1 MPTET
6 ARSPSLSLVRARLIT
21 ALEVRPRSLGLV
33 VAPAGCGKTTLLA
46 QYAATVTGPVG
57 WLRTVPSDADPARAL
72 HRVDATLPDGA
83 DLLIVDDL
91 HLVEGTPGE
100 SVLLDRALALTRDG
114 VRVVVGAR
122 RTPPL
127 ILARHEFSDSVV
139 VDAEQL
145 RFRTWEVERLLR
157 DVYREPLPAD
167 DVAALARRLGG
178 WAAGLKLYHLSTR
191 GQPLADRR
199 RAVASLGARAALS
212 RDYLTRTVLAELA
225 PALRRFLVRTCVFEA
240 LTAERCDRLLGGGDS
255 QAALEELERRQAF
268 TVSHDGGR
276 TFAYHEVLRAH
287 LIAAL
292 TEELGENAARAWH
305 ARAGRLLAAEGAAL
319 EAARCFA
326 RAQRWPDV
334 HRLLDTAGSDVA
346 LRGLDPWSDLLP
358 AWFIAEDPWLVLADA
373 RHRINEGRLAAAV
386 PLLRRAE
393 EMLGDGPARSR
404 CRSLRAAVTAWLPDG
419 PHWRGHWSGWLRAAT
434 RRHPMVVVGEAERLT
449 GAADDLVRVG
459 ALLLAGHA
467 AEAVRVLHRSPPAEA
482 GLLGLA
488 GRLLRAAVALAG
500 GDPQAPAAVA
510 AIGLDADRAGLPWL
524 ARLARAV
531 PALTGAE
538 ADLKEAA
545 AVVEECDRL
554 GDRWGALLAAGC
566 AALARSLR
574 GGPEAEEAGRLLDRT
589 REVDSG
595 VLAAWA
601 QSLLALAAVRAR
613 LPDAEVE
620 VRRAESTARAAG
632 VPGARV
638 LALAAGV
645 PAGPGRLAGVAAV
658 HAAAEQA
665 GLPRPVVTAW
675 LAPERGP
682 TPAGGADRRAGTP
695 PGRVDDA
702 AETAALT
709 VRCFGG
715 FRVCLHGEPLNWS
728 PLRPRAR
735 AVARILAMHAGR
747 AVHRDRL
754 LDALWP
760 DVDPATATRT
770 LHVALSSL
778 RRFLDSRLPAGDG
791 ETHLHRDGDAY
802 LLALPPGSWCDVSEF
817 RLALQRASR
826 LGVTRDPRAL
836 DELRAALAA
845 YTGELLPEDGPAE
858 WVVVERETL
867 RRQAADAAAHLAE
880 AALRGADAA
889 GPAPPVAAARCV
901 DAAGAQRAVAM
912 AARCVEIDP
921 CHDAGWRL
929 LVAAHDRAG
938 NAAAAQLAR
947 RRYADV
953 LASLGLDPSLARNAP
968 APASATPVTAGRRI
982 PLPRSPRPDPTR
994 SRTSSAPPA

>member
-1 MPTET
+1 MPTEP
-6 ARSPSLSLVRARLIT
+6 ARSPSLSLTRSRLIT
-21 ALEVRPRSLGLV
+21 ALDVRPRSLGLV
-33 VAPAGCGKTTLLA
+33 VAPAGSGKTTLLA
-46 QYAATVTGPVG
+46 QYAATGRGPVG
-57 WLRTVPSDADPARAL
+57 WLRVVPSDADPARAL
-72 HRVDATLPDGA
+72 ERVEATLPDAGA
-83 DLLIVDDL
+83 GLLVVDDL

-100 SVLLDRALALTRDG
+100 SVLLDRALTLVRTG
-114 VRVVVGAR
+114 VRVLVGTR
-122 RTPPL
+122 RMPPL
-127 ILARHEFSDSVV
+127 ILTRHEFSDSVV
-139 VDAEQL
+139 IDAEQL

-157 DVYREPLPAD
+157 DIYREPLPAD

-199 RAVASLGARAALS
+199 RAVASLGARSALS

-225 PALRRFLVRTCVFEA
+225 PDLRQFLVRTCVFEV
-240 LTAERCDRLLGGGDS
+240 LTAERCDLLLGGDA

-276 TFAYHEVLRAH
+276 SFGYHEVLRAH

-292 TEELGENAARAWH
+292 AEELGETAARAWH

-326 RAQRWPDV
+326 RAQQWPDV

-346 LRGLDPWSDLLP
+346 VRGLDPWSDLLP
-358 AWFIAEDPWLVLADA
+358 TWFIAEDPWLVLADA
-373 RHRINEGRLAAAV
+373 RHRINEGQLAAAV

-393 EMLGDGPARSR
+393 EMFGSEPARSR
-404 CRSLRAAVTAWLPDG
+404 CRSLRADVTAWLPDG

-449 GAADDLVRVG
+449 GAADVLVRAG

-467 AEAVRVLHRSPPAEA
+467 AEAARVLDRPTPSEA
-482 GLLGLA
+482 GLVGLA
-488 GRLLRAAVALAG
+488 CRLLRAAVASAG
-500 GDPQAPAAVA
+500 GDPQAPAVA
-510 AIGLDADRAGLPWL
+510 AAVGLDADRAGLPWL

-531 PALTGAE
+531 PALAGAE

-566 AALARSLR
+566 AALARSLH
-574 GGPEAEEAGRLLDRT
+574 GGPEVEEAGRLLDRA
-589 REVDSG
+589 RDVDSG
-595 VLAAWA
+595 VLAAWV

-645 PAGPGRLAGVAAV
+645 PAGPGRAVGLSAV

-665 GLPRPVVTAW
+665 GLPRPAVTAW
-675 LAPERGP
+675 VTPERGP
-682 TPAGGADRRAGTP
+682 APAAPD
-695 PGRVDDA
+695 
-702 AETAALT
+702 TAPLT

-715 FRVCLHGEPLNWS
+715 FRICLDGEPLNWS

-760 DVDPATATRT
+760 DTDPATATRT

-778 RRFLDSRLPAGDG
+778 RRFLDTHLPAGEG
-791 ETHLHRDGDAY
+791 ESLLHRDGDAY
-802 LLALPPGSWCDVSEF
+802 LLALPPGSWCDVTEF
-817 RLALQRASR
+817 RLALERASR
-826 LGVTRDPRAL
+826 AGASRDPRAL
-836 DELRAALAA
+836 DDLRVAVAA

-858 WVVVERETL
+858 WVVAERETL
-867 RRQAADAAAHLAE
+867 RRQAADAAAQLAE
-880 AALRGADAA
+880 AALAGADAD
-889 GPAPPVAAARCV
+889 PAVV
-901 DAAGAQRAVAM
+901 T

-929 LVAAHDRAG
+929 LIAAHDRAG
-938 NAAAAQLAR
+938 NAAAAEHAR

-953 LASLGLDPSLARNAP
+953 LVSLGLDPAP
-968 APASATPVTAGRRI
+968 AETTPPGAMVNVDRRI
-982 PLPRSPRPDPTR
+982 PPPRSPRPDPGR
-994 SRTSSAPPA
+994 ARTSSGPPA

>member
-1 MPTET
+1 MPTEP
-6 ARSPSLSLVRARLIT
+6 ARDPSLSLVRSRLIT
-21 ALEVRPRSLGLV
+21 SLNVRPRSLGLV
-33 VAPAGCGKTTLLA
+33 VAPAGSGKTTLLA
-46 QYAATVTGPVG
+46 QYATSVAGPVG
-57 WLRTVPSDADPARAL
+57 WLRTVPSDADPALVLR
-72 HRVDATLPDGA
+72 RMDAALPDG
-83 DLLIVDDL
+83 DGGLLVIDDL
-91 HLVEGTPGE
+91 HLIEGSPGE
-100 SVLLDRALALTRDG
+100 TVLLDRALALTRAG
-114 VRVVVGAR
+114 VRVLVGTR
-122 RTPPL
+122 RAPSP
-127 ILARHEFSDSVV
+127 ILARHEFSDCVI

-178 WAAGLKLYHLSTR
+178 WAAGLQLYYLSTH
-191 GQPLADRR
+191 GQPLPDRR
-199 RAVASLGARAALS
+199 RAVASLAMRSALS

-225 PALRRFLVRTCVFEA
+225 PPLRRFLVRTCVFEV
-240 LTAERCDRLLGGGDS
+240 LTAERCDRLLGADAG

-276 TFAYHEVLRAH
+276 SFAYHEVLRAH
-287 LIAAL
+287 LTTAL
-292 TEELGENAARAWH
+292 VEDLGEVEARAWH
-305 ARAGRLLAAEGAAL
+305 ARAGRLLADEGAAL

-326 RAQRWPDV
+326 RAQLWHEV
-334 HRLLDTAGSDVA
+334 HRLLDAAGSAVA
-346 LRGLDPWSDLLP
+346 VRGLDPWSDLLP

-373 RHRINEGRLAAAV
+373 QHRINEGQLAAAV

-393 EMLGDGPARSR
+393 EMFGGGPGAAR
-404 CRSLRAAVTAWLPDG
+404 CRALRADVTAWLPEG
-419 PHWRGHWSGWLRAAT
+419 PHWRGHWSGWLRTAT

-449 GAADDLVRVG
+449 GAEDGLVRAG

-467 AEAVRVLHRSPPAEA
+467 AEALRVLDRA
-482 GLLGLA
+482 GPGHSGLVGLA
-488 GRLLRAAVALAG
+488 GQLLRAAVALIG
-500 GDPQAPAAVA
+500 GDQQASAAVA
-510 AIGLDADRAGLPWL
+510 AVGLAADHAGLPWL

-531 PALTGAE
+531 PALAGAE
-538 ADLKEAA
+538 ADLKEAD

-574 GGPEAEEAGRLLDRT
+574 GGPDVAAAGQLLDRA

-601 QSLLALAAVRAR
+601 QSLLALAAVRTR

-620 VRRAESTARAAG
+620 VRRAEGTARGAG

-645 PAGPGRLAGVAAV
+645 PAAPGRAVALSAV
-658 HAAAEQA
+658 HSAAEQA
-665 GLPRPVVTAW
+665 GLPRAAVTAW
-675 LAPERGP
+675 LTPEPHPSPATPDTAP
-682 TPAGGADRRAGTP
+682 
-695 PGRVDDA
+695 
-702 AETAALT
+702 LT
-709 VRCFGG
+709 VRCFGR

-754 LDALWP
+754 LDWLWP
-760 DVDPATATRT
+760 DTDPATATRT

-778 RRFLDSRLPAGDG
+778 RRFLDTHLPAGDR
-791 ETHLHRDGDAY
+791 ETLLHRDGDAY
-802 LLALPPGSWCDVSEF
+802 LLALPADGWCDVTEF
-817 RLALQRASR
+817 RRALERASR
-826 LGVTRDPRAL
+826 RGSTRDPRAL
-836 DELRAALAA
+836 DDLRAAVDA

-858 WVVVERETL
+858 WVVAERETV
-867 RRQAADAAAHLAE
+867 RRQAADAAARLAE
-880 AALRGADAA
+880 AALREAADAGVAVRGA
-889 GPAPPVAAARCV
+889 GSVEP
-901 DAAGAQRAVAM
+901 AVAM

-929 LVAAHDRAG
+929 LIAAHDQAG
-938 NAAAAQLAR
+938 NAAAAEHAR

-953 LASLGLDPSLARNAP
+953 LVSLGLDPSLI
-968 APASATPVTAGRRI
+968 AGFPPSTSISVDRRI
-982 PLPRSPRPDPTR
+982 PLPRSRPRGSTQA
-994 SRTSSAPPA
+994 RTSTGPPA

>member
-1 MPTET
+1 MPATSAPGPT
-6 ARSPSLSLVRARLIT
+6 PTLPRARLIT
-21 ALEVRPRSLGLV
+21 SLDTRPQSLALV
-33 VAPAGCGKTTLLA
+33 VAPAGAGKTTLLA
-46 QYAATVTGPVG
+46 QYAATVAGPVG
-57 WLRTVPSDADPARAL
+57 WLRTLPSDADPTRAL
-72 HRVDATLPDGA
+72 HRMDATLPDGA
-83 DLLIVDDL
+83 RLLVVDDL
-91 HLVEGTPGE
+91 HVVEGTPGE
-100 SVLLDRALALTRDG
+100 SVLLDRALALAREG
-114 VRVVVGAR
+114 IRVVVGTR

-127 ILARHEFSDSVV
+127 VLAQHEFSDSVV

-157 DVYREPLPAD
+157 DVYHEPLPAD
-167 DVAALARRLGG
+167 DVAALARRVGG

-191 GQPLADRR
+191 GQPLPERR
-199 RAVASLGARAALS
+199 RAVAALGVRSALS

-225 PALRRFLVRTCVFEA
+225 PELRRFLVRTCVFEV
-240 LTAERCDRLLGGGDS
+240 LTAERCDRLLGSDDS

-287 LIAAL
+287 LVAAL
-292 TEELGENAARAWH
+292 AEELGEHAARGWH

-319 EAARCFA
+319 DAARCFA
-326 RAQRWPDV
+326 RAQQWPDV
-334 HRLLDTAGSDVA
+334 HRLLAAAGSDVA
-346 LRGLDPWSDLLP
+346 VRGLDPWADLLP

-373 RHRINEGRLAAAV
+373 QHRINEGQLASAV

-393 EMLGDGPARSR
+393 EMFDGEPARAR
-404 CRSLRAAVTAWLPDG
+404 CRLLRATVTAWLPDG

-449 GAADDLVRVG
+449 GTAHTLVRAG
-459 ALLLAGHA
+459 ALLLAGHTGEA
-467 AEAVRVLHRSPPAEA
+467 ARVLDRAAPTDTAPADA
-482 GLLGLA
+482 ALPGPA
-488 GRLLRAAVALAG
+488 CRLLRAAVALAG
-500 GDPQAPAAVA
+500 GAPDAAAAVTA
-510 AIGLDADRAGLPWL
+510 AALDADRAGLPWL

-531 PALTGAE
+531 PALGGAE

-574 GGPEAEEAGRLLDRT
+574 GGPDVEEAGRLLDRS
-589 REVDSG
+589 RQLDAG

-601 QSLLALAAVRAR
+601 QALLALAAARAR

-620 VRRAESTARAAG
+620 VRRAEGTARAAG

-645 PAGPGRLAGVAAV
+645 PGGPGRPAGLSAV
-658 HAAAEQA
+658 RAAAEQV
-665 GLPRPVVTAW
+665 GLPRAAMAAW
-675 LAPERGP
+675 LDPG
-682 TPAGGADRRAGTP
+682 PAGE
-695 PGRVDDA
+695 PGRHRPAPATPDSA
-702 AETAALT
+702 PLT

-715 FRVCLHGEPLNWS
+715 FRICLHGEPLNWS

-735 AVARILAMHAGR
+735 AVARMLAMHVGR

-760 DVDPATATRT
+760 DTDPATATRT

-778 RRFLDSRLPAGDG
+778 RRFLDTHLPGEDG
-791 ETHLHRDGDAY
+791 ESLLYRDGDAY
-802 LLALPPGSWCDVSEF
+802 LLALPTGSWCDVTEF
-817 RLALQRASR
+817 RLALHRATR
-826 LGVTRDPRAL
+826 LGVARDPRAL
-836 DELRAALAA
+836 DDLRVAVAA

-867 RRQAADAAAHLAE
+867 RRQAADAAAQLAE
-880 AALRGADAA
+880 AALRGADTAE
-889 GPAPPVAAARCV
+889 
-901 DAAGAQRAVAM
+901 RAVAM

-929 LVAAHDRAG
+929 LIAAHGDAG
-938 NAAAAQLAR
+938 NAAAAEHAR

-953 LASLGLDPSLARNAP
+953 LASLGLDPSLAAAPGP
-968 APASATPVTAGRRI
+968 APVNVDRRI
-982 PLPRSPRPDPTR
+982 PPPRSPRTAPARP
-994 SRTSSAPPA
+994 RTSSGPPA

>member
-1 MPTET
+1 MPTEP
-6 ARSPSLSLVRARLIT
+6 ARSPSLSLTRSRLIT
-21 ALEVRPRSLGLV
+21 ALDVRPRSLGLV
-33 VAPAGCGKTTLLA
+33 VAPAGSGKTTLLA
-46 QYAATVTGPVG
+46 QYAATGPGSVG
-57 WLRTVPSDADPARAL
+57 WLRVVPSDADPARAL
-72 HRVDATLPDGA
+72 RRVEATLPDGGA
-83 DLLIVDDL
+83 GLLVVDDL

-100 SVLLDRALALTRDG
+100 SVLLDRALALVREG
-114 VRVVVGAR
+114 VRVLVGTR
-122 RTPPL
+122 RMPPL
-127 ILARHEFSDSVV
+127 ILTRHEFSDSVV

-178 WAAGLKLYHLSTR
+178 WAAGLKLYYLSTR
-191 GQPLADRR
+191 SQPLADRR
-199 RAVASLGARAALS
+199 RAVASLGVRSALS

-225 PALRRFLVRTCVFEA
+225 PDLRRFLVHTCVFEV
-240 LTAERCDRLLGGGDS
+240 LTAQRCDRLLGGGDG

-276 TFAYHEVLRAH
+276 SFAYHEVLRAH

-292 TEELGENAARAWH
+292 AEELGEHAARAWH
-305 ARAGRLLAAEGAAL
+305 ARAGRLLAAEGAVL

-326 RAQRWPDV
+326 RAQQWPDV
-334 HRLLDTAGSDVA
+334 HRLLDTAGGDVA
-346 LRGLDPWSDLLP
+346 VRGLDPWSDVLP

-373 RHRINEGRLAAAV
+373 RHRINEGQLAAAV

-393 EMLGDGPARSR
+393 EMFDGEPARAR
-404 CRSLRAAVTAWLPDG
+404 CRSLRADVTAWLPDG
-419 PHWRGHWSGWLRAAT
+419 PHWRGHWSGWLRTAT

-449 GAADDLVRVG
+449 GAADPLVRAG

-467 AEAVRVLHRSPPAEA
+467 GEAARVLDRWTPSDA
-482 GLLGLA
+482 GMVGLA
-488 GRLLRAAVALAG
+488 CRLLRAAVALAG

-510 AIGLDADRAGLPWL
+510 AVGLDADRSGLPWL

-531 PALTGAE
+531 PALSGAE

-574 GGPEAEEAGRLLDRT
+574 GGPEPEEAGRLLDRA

-601 QSLLALAAVRAR
+601 QSLLALAAVRGR
-613 LPDAEVE
+613 LPDADVE

-645 PAGPGRLAGVAAV
+645 PAGPGRAVGLSAV
-658 HAAAEQA
+658 HAAAEHA

-675 LAPERGP
+675 VTPERGAA
-682 TPAGGADRRAGTP
+682 PAVPD
-695 PGRVDDA
+695 
-702 AETAALT
+702 TAPLT

-715 FRVCLHGEPLNWS
+715 FRICLDGEPLNWS

-735 AVARILAMHAGR
+735 ALARMLAMHAGR

-760 DVDPATATRT
+760 DTDPATATRT

-778 RRFLDSRLPAGDG
+778 RRFLDTHLPTGDG
-791 ETHLHRDGDAY
+791 ESLLHRDGDAY
-802 LLALPPGSWCDVSEF
+802 LLALPPGSWCDVTEF
-817 RLALQRASR
+817 RLALERASSP
-826 LGVTRDPRAL
+826 GATRDPRAL
-836 DELRAALAA
+836 ADLRVAVAA

-858 WVVVERETL
+858 WVVAERETL
-867 RRQAADAAAHLAE
+867 RRQAADAAAQLAE
-880 AALRGADAA
+880 AALR
-889 GPAPPVAAARCV
+889 
-901 DAAGAQRAVAM
+901 AAGADGAVAT

-929 LVAAHDRAG
+929 LIAAHDRAG
-938 NAAAAQLAR
+938 NAAAAEHAR

-953 LASLGLDPSLARNAP
+953 LVSLGLDPAP
-968 APASATPVTAGRRI
+968 AETAPAGTTVSVDRRI
-982 PLPRSPRPDPTR
+982 PPPRSPRPDPTR
-994 SRTSSAPPA
+994 ARTSSGPPA

>member
-1 MPTET
+1 MPTEP
-6 ARSPSLSLVRARLIT
+6 ARSPSLSLTRSRLIA
-21 ALEVRPRSLGLV
+21 ALDVRPRSLGLV
-33 VAPAGCGKTTLLA
+33 VAPAGSGKTTLLA
-46 QYAATVTGPVG
+46 QYAATGRGPVG
-57 WLRTVPSDADPARAL
+57 WLRVVPSDADPARAL
-72 HRVDATLPDGA
+72 ERVEATLPDAGA
-83 DLLIVDDL
+83 GPLVVDDL

-100 SVLLDRALALTRDG
+100 SVLLDRALTLVRTG
-114 VRVVVGAR
+114 VRVLVGTR
-122 RTPPL
+122 RMPPL
-127 ILARHEFSDSVV
+127 ILTRHEFSDSVV
-139 VDAEQL
+139 IDAEQL

-157 DVYREPLPAD
+157 DIYREPLPAD

-199 RAVASLGARAALS
+199 RAVASLGARSALS

-225 PALRRFLVRTCVFEA
+225 PDLRQFLVRTCVFEV
-240 LTAERCDRLLGGGDS
+240 LTAERCDGLLDGDA

-276 TFAYHEVLRAH
+276 SFAYHEVLRAH

-292 TEELGENAARAWH
+292 TEELGETAARAWH

-326 RAQRWPDV
+326 RAQQWSDV

-346 LRGLDPWSDLLP
+346 VRGLDPWSDLLP
-358 AWFIAEDPWLVLADA
+358 TWFIAEDPWLVLADA
-373 RHRINEGRLAAAV
+373 RHRINEGQLAAAV

-393 EMLGDGPARSR
+393 EMFGSEPARSR
-404 CRSLRAAVTAWLPDG
+404 CRSLRADVTAWLPDG

-449 GAADDLVRVG
+449 GAADVLVRAG

-467 AEAVRVLHRSPPAEA
+467 AEAARVLDRPTPSEA
-482 GLLGLA
+482 GLVGLA
-488 GRLLRAAVALAG
+488 CRLLRAAVASAG
-500 GDPQAPAAVA
+500 GDPQAPAVAVA
-510 AIGLDADRAGLPWL
+510 VGLDADRAGLPWL

-531 PALTGAE
+531 PALAGAE

-554 GDRWGALLAAGC
+554 EDRWGALLAAGC
-566 AALARSLR
+566 AALARSLH
-574 GGPEAEEAGRLLDRT
+574 GGPEVEEASRLLDRA
-589 REVDSG
+589 RDVDSG
-595 VLAAWA
+595 VLAAWV

-645 PAGPGRLAGVAAV
+645 PAGPGRAVGLSAV

-665 GLPRPVVTAW
+665 GLPRPAVTAW
-675 LAPERGP
+675 VTPERGP
-682 TPAGGADRRAGTP
+682 APAAPD
-695 PGRVDDA
+695 
-702 AETAALT
+702 TAPLT

-715 FRVCLHGEPLNWS
+715 FRICLDGEPLNWS

-754 LDALWP
+754 LEALWP
-760 DVDPATATRT
+760 DTDPATATRT

-778 RRFLDSRLPAGDG
+778 RRFLDPHLPAGEG
-791 ETHLHRDGDAY
+791 ESLLHRDGDAY
-802 LLALPPGSWCDVSEF
+802 LLALPPGSWCDVTEF
-817 RLALQRASR
+817 RLALERASR
-826 LGVTRDPRAL
+826 AGASRDPRAL
-836 DELRAALAA
+836 DDLRVAVAA

-858 WVVVERETL
+858 WVVAERETL
-867 RRQAADAAAHLAE
+867 RRQAADAAAQLAE
-880 AALRGADAA
+880 AALGGADAD
-889 GPAPPVAAARCV
+889 P
-901 DAAGAQRAVAM
+901 AVAT

-929 LVAAHDRAG
+929 LIAAHDRAG
-938 NAAAAQLAR
+938 NAAAAEHAR

-953 LASLGLDPSLARNAP
+953 LVSLGLDPAP
-968 APASATPVTAGRRI
+968 AETTPPGATVNVDRRI
-982 PLPRSPRPDPTR
+982 PPPRSPRPDPSR
-994 SRTSSAPPA
+994 ARTSSGPPA

>member
-1 MPTET
+1 MPTSS
-6 ARSPSLSLVRARLIT
+6 APGPSQTLPRARLISSLD
-21 ALEVRPRSLGLV
+21 ARPRSLALV
-33 VAPAGCGKTTLLA
+33 VAPAGAGKTTLLA
-46 QYAATVTGPVG
+46 QYAATVTRPVG
-57 WLRTVPSDADPARAL
+57 WLRTAPSDADPGRAL

-83 DLLIVDDL
+83 ALLVVDDL
-91 HLVEGTPGE
+91 HVVEGTPGE
-100 SVLLDRALALTRDG
+100 SALLDRALALTREG
-114 VRVVVGAR
+114 VRVVVGTR

-127 ILARHEFSDSVV
+127 VLARHEFADGVV

-167 DVAALARRLGG
+167 DVAALARRVGG
-178 WAAGLKLYHLSTR
+178 WAAGLTLYHLSTR
-191 GQPLADRR
+191 GQPLPERR
-199 RAVASLGARAALS
+199 RAVAALGARSALS

-225 PALRRFLVRTCVFEA
+225 PELRRFLVRTCVFEV
-240 LTAERCDRLLGGGDS
+240 LTAQRCDRLLGGDDG

-287 LIAAL
+287 LVAAL
-292 TEELGENAARAWH
+292 AEELGEHAARAWH

-326 RAQRWPDV
+326 RAQQWPDV
-334 HRLLDTAGSDVA
+334 HRLLATAGSDVA
-346 LRGLDPWSDLLP
+346 VRGLDPWADLLP

-373 RHRINEGRLAAAV
+373 QHRINEGQLASAV

-393 EMLGDGPARSR
+393 EMLGGEPARAR
-404 CRSLRAAVTAWLPDG
+404 CRTLRAAVTAWLPGG

-434 RRHPMVVVGEAERLT
+434 RRHPMLVVGEAERLT
-449 GAADDLVRVG
+449 GTAHALVRAG
-459 ALLLAGHA
+459 ALLLAGHTG
-467 AEAVRVLHRSPPAEA
+467 EATRVLDQAVPTDDGLPGPAC
-482 GLLGLA
+482 
-488 GRLLRAAVALAG
+488 RLLRAAAALAG
-500 GDPQAPAAVA
+500 GDPAAAAAVTA
-510 AIGLDADRAGLPWL
+510 VGLDADRLGLPWL

-531 PALTGAE
+531 PALGGAE

-574 GGPEAEEAGRLLDRT
+574 GGPDVAEAGRLLDRT
-589 REVDSG
+589 RQADAG

-601 QSLLALAAVRAR
+601 QALLALAAVRAR
-613 LPDAEVE
+613 LPEAEVE
-620 VRRAESTARAAG
+620 VRRAEGTARAAG

-645 PAGPGRLAGVAAV
+645 PDGPGRPAGLSAV
-658 HAAAEQA
+658 RAAAEQV
-665 GLPRPVVTAW
+665 GLPRAAVAAW
-675 LAPERGP
+675 L
-682 TPAGGADRRAGTP
+682 TPAAGHPDRQGGPDPWGPAP
-695 PGRVDDA
+695 PAPD
-702 AETAALT
+702 TAPLT

-715 FRVCLHGEPLNWS
+715 FQICLHGEPLNWS

-735 AVARILAMHAGR
+735 AVARMLAMHVGR

-760 DVDPATATRT
+760 DTDPATATRT

-778 RRFLDSRLPAGDG
+778 RRFLDTHLPGEDG
-791 ETHLHRDGDAY
+791 ESLLYRDGDAY
-802 LLALPPGSWCDVSEF
+802 LLALPTGSWCDVTEF
-817 RLALQRASR
+817 RLALQRAAR
-826 LGVTRDPRAL
+826 LGVARDPRAL
-836 DELRAALAA
+836 DDLRVAVAA

-867 RRQAADAAAHLAE
+867 RRQAADAAAQLAE
-880 AALRGADAA
+880 AALRGADTAE
-889 GPAPPVAAARCV
+889 
-901 DAAGAQRAVAM
+901 RAVAM

-929 LVAAHDRAG
+929 LIAAHDGAG
-938 NAAAAQLAR
+938 NAAAAEHAR

-953 LASLGLDPSLARNAP
+953 LASLGLDPSLADAAGVPALVNAD
-968 APASATPVTAGRRI
+968 RRI
-982 PLPRSPRPDPTR
+982 PPPRSPRTAPARP
-994 SRTSSAPPA
+994 RTSNGPPA

>member
-1 MPTET
+1 MPTEP
-6 ARSPSLSLVRARLIT
+6 ARSPSLSLTRSRLIA
-21 ALEVRPRSLGLV
+21 ALDVRPRSLGLV
-33 VAPAGCGKTTLLA
+33 VAPAGSGKTTLLA
-46 QYAATVTGPVG
+46 QYAATGRGPGG
-57 WLRTVPSDADPARAL
+57 WLRVVPSDADPARAL
-72 HRVDATLPDGA
+72 ERVEATLPDAGTGP
-83 DLLIVDDL
+83 LVVDDL

-100 SVLLDRALALTRDG
+100 SVLLDRALTLVRAG
-114 VRVVVGAR
+114 VRVLVGTR
-122 RTPPL
+122 RMPPL
-127 ILARHEFSDSVV
+127 ILTRHEFSDSVV
-139 VDAEQL
+139 IDAEQL

-157 DVYREPLPAD
+157 DIYREPLPAD
-167 DVAALARRLGG
+167 DVAALSRRLGG

-199 RAVASLGARAALS
+199 RAVASLGARSALS

-225 PALRRFLVRTCVFEA
+225 PDLRQFLVRTCVFEV
-240 LTAERCDRLLGGGDS
+240 LTAERCDLLLGGDA

-292 TEELGENAARAWH
+292 AEELGETAARAWH

-326 RAQRWPDV
+326 RAQQWPDV

-346 LRGLDPWSDLLP
+346 VRGLDPWSDLLP
-358 AWFIAEDPWLVLADA
+358 TWFIAEDPWLVLADA
-373 RHRINEGRLAAAV
+373 RHHINEGQLAAAV

-393 EMLGDGPARSR
+393 EMFNSEPAQSR

-434 RRHPMVVVGEAERLT
+434 HRHPMVVVGEAERLT
-449 GAADDLVRVG
+449 GAADVLVRAG

-467 AEAVRVLHRSPPAEA
+467 AEAARVLDRPTPSEA
-482 GLLGLA
+482 GLVGLA
-488 GRLLRAAVALAG
+488 CRLLRAAVASAG
-500 GDPQAPAAVA
+500 GDPQAPAVAA

-531 PALTGAE
+531 PALAGAE
-538 ADLKEAA
+538 VDLKEAA

-566 AALARSLR
+566 AALARSLH
-574 GGPEAEEAGRLLDRT
+574 GGPEVEEASRLLDRA
-589 REVDSG
+589 RDVDSG
-595 VLAAWA
+595 VLAAWV

-632 VPGARV
+632 VPGARA

-645 PAGPGRLAGVAAV
+645 PAGPGRAVGLSAV

-665 GLPRPVVTAW
+665 GLPRPAVTAW
-675 LAPERGP
+675 VTPERGP
-682 TPAGGADRRAGTP
+682 APAAPD
-695 PGRVDDA
+695 
-702 AETAALT
+702 TAPLT

-715 FRVCLHGEPLNWS
+715 FRICLDGEPLNWS

-760 DVDPATATRT
+760 DTDPATATRT

-778 RRFLDSRLPAGDG
+778 RRFLDSHLPAGEG
-791 ETHLHRDGDAY
+791 ESLLHRDGDAY
-802 LLALPPGSWCDVSEF
+802 LLALPPGSWCDVTEF
-817 RLALQRASR
+817 RLALERASR
-826 LGVTRDPRAL
+826 AGASRAPRAL
-836 DELRAALAA
+836 DDLRVAVAA

-858 WVVVERETL
+858 WVVAERETL
-867 RRQAADAAAHLAE
+867 RRQAADAAAQLAE
-880 AALRGADAA
+880 AALGGAHAD
-889 GPAPPVAAARCV
+889 P
-901 DAAGAQRAVAM
+901 AVAT

-929 LVAAHDRAG
+929 LIAAHDRAG
-938 NAAAAQLAR
+938 NAAAAEHAR

-953 LASLGLDPSLARNAP
+953 LVSLGLDPAP
-968 APASATPVTAGRRI
+968 AETTPPGATVNVGRRI
-982 PLPRSPRPDPTR
+982 PPPRSPRPDPSR
-994 SRTSSAPPA
+994 ARTSTGPPA

>member
-6 ARSPSLSLVRARLIT
+6 ARSPSLSLVRSRLIT
-21 ALEVRPRSLGLV
+21 ALDVRPRSLGLV

-46 QYAATVTGPVG
+46 QYAAAVAGPVG

-72 HRVDATLPDGA
+72 HRMDATLPDDCA
-83 DLLIVDDL
+83 LLVVDDL

-127 ILARHEFSDSVV
+127 ILTRHEFSDSVV

-178 WAAGLKLYHLSTR
+178 WAAGLRLYHLSTR

-199 RAVASLGARAALS
+199 RAVASLGVRAALS
-212 RDYLTRTVLAELA
+212 RDYLTRTVLAELT
-225 PALRRFLVRTCVFEA
+225 PRLRHFLVRTCVFEV
-240 LTAERCDRLLGGGDS
+240 LTAERCDRLLDRGES

-287 LIAAL
+287 LVAAL
-292 TEELGENAARAWH
+292 AEELGETAARTWH
-305 ARAGRLLAAEGAAL
+305 ADAGRLLEAEGAAL

-326 RAQRWPDV
+326 RAQRWADV

-373 RHRINEGRLAAAV
+373 RHRINEGQLDAAV

-404 CRSLRAAVTAWLPDG
+404 CRLLRAAVTAWLPDG
-419 PHWRGHWSGWLRAAT
+419 PPWRGHWSGWLRAAT
-434 RRHPMVVVGEAERLT
+434 RRHPMLVVGETERLS
-449 GAADDLVRVG
+449 GAADELVRAV

-467 AEAVRVLHRSPPAEA
+467 AEAVRVLHRSPPAET
-482 GLLGLA
+482 GPLGLA

-566 AALARSLR
+566 AALAGSLH
-574 GGPEAEEAGRLLDRT
+574 GGPEVEEAGRLLHRA

-645 PAGPGRLAGVAAV
+645 PAGAGRPAGLAAV
-658 HAAAEQA
+658 RAAAEQA
-665 GLPRPVVTAW
+665 GLPRPGTTAW
-675 LAPERGP
+675 LAAGRGP
-682 TPAGGADRRAGTP
+682 TAGGAAERGTTR
-695 PGRVDDA
+695 GTAD
-702 AETAALT
+702 TAALT

-715 FRVCLHGEPLNWS
+715 FRVCLDGEPLNWS

-735 AVARILAMHAGR
+735 AVARMLAMHAGR

-754 LDALWP
+754 LCALWP
-760 DVDPATATRT
+760 DVDPAAATRT

-778 RRFLDSRLPAGDG
+778 RRFLDSHLPGGDG

-802 LLALPPGSWCDVSEF
+802 LLVLPPGSWCDVGEF

-826 LGVTRDPRAL
+826 LGVARDPRAL
-836 DELRAALAA
+836 DELRVALAA

-858 WVVVERETL
+858 WVVAERETL
-867 RRQAADAAAHLAE
+867 RRQAADAAAQLAE
-880 AALRGADAA
+880 AALRGADA
-889 GPAPPVAAARCV
+889 GPAPSVAAARGA
-901 DAAGAQRAVAM
+901 DAAAGQRAAAM
-912 AARCVEIDP
+912 AARCVEIDR
-921 CHDAGWRL
+921 CHDTGWRL

-953 LASLGLDPSLARNAP
+953 LASLGLDPALARGAP
-968 APASATPVTAGRRI
+968 APAVVSAGRRI
-982 PLPRSPRPDPTR
+982 PLPRSPRPVPDR
-994 SRTSSAPPA
+994 SRTWSAPPA

>member
-1 MPTET
+1 MPTEP
-6 ARSPSLSLVRARLIT
+6 ARSPSLSLMRSRLIT
-21 ALEVRPRSLGLV
+21 SLDVRPRSLGLV
-33 VAPAGCGKTTLLA
+33 VAPAGSGKTTLLA
-46 QYAATVTGPVG
+46 QYAATVAGPVG

-72 HRVDATLPDGA
+72 DRVDATLPDHCA
-83 DLLIVDDL
+83 LLVVDDL
-91 HLVEGTPGE
+91 HLIEGTPGE
-100 SVLLDRALALTRDG
+100 SVLLDRALTLTRDG
-114 VRVVVGAR
+114 VRVVVGTR

-139 VDAEQL
+139 IDAEQL
-145 RFRTWEVERLLR
+145 RFRTWEVERLLH
-157 DVYREPLPAD
+157 DIYREPLPAD

-191 GQPLADRR
+191 GRPLADRR
-199 RAVASLGARAALS
+199 RAVASLGARSALS

-225 PALRRFLVRTCVFEA
+225 PDLRRFLVRTCVFEV
-240 LTAERCDRLLGGGDS
+240 LTAERCEGLLGGDA
-255 QAALEELERRQAF
+255 QTALEELERRQAF

-276 TFAYHEVLRAH
+276 SFAYHEVLRAH

-292 TEELGENAARAWH
+292 AEELGETAARAWH

-326 RAQRWPDV
+326 RAQQWSDV
-334 HRLLDTAGSDVA
+334 HRLLDTAGDDVA
-346 LRGLDPWSDLLP
+346 VRGLDPWSDLLP
-358 AWFIAEDPWLVLADA
+358 TWFIAEDPWLVLADA
-373 RHRINEGRLAAAV
+373 RHRINEGQLAAAV

-393 EMLGDGPARSR
+393 EMFGSEPARSC
-404 CRSLRAAVTAWLPDG
+404 CRSLRADVTAWLPDG

-449 GAADDLVRVG
+449 GGADVLVRAG

-467 AEAVRVLHRSPPAEA
+467 AEAARVLDRPIPSEA
-482 GLLGLA
+482 GLVGLA
-488 GRLLRAAVALAG
+488 CRLLRAAVASAG
-500 GDPQAPAAVA
+500 GDPQAPAVA
-510 AIGLDADRAGLPWL
+510 AAVGLDADRAGLPWL

-531 PALTGAE
+531 PALAGAE
-538 ADLKEAA
+538 TDLKEAA

-566 AALARSLR
+566 AALARSLH
-574 GGPEAEEAGRLLDRT
+574 GGPEVEEVGRLLGRA

-595 VLAAWA
+595 VLAAWV

-645 PAGPGRLAGVAAV
+645 PAGPGRAAGLSAV

-665 GLPRPVVTAW
+665 GLPRPAVTAW
-675 LAPERGP
+675 VTPERGP
-682 TPAGGADRRAGTP
+682 APAASD
-695 PGRVDDA
+695 
-702 AETAALT
+702 TAPLT

-715 FRVCLHGEPLNWS
+715 FRICLDGEPLNWS

-754 LDALWP
+754 LGALWP
-760 DVDPATATRT
+760 DTDPATATRT

-778 RRFLDSRLPAGDG
+778 RRFLDSHLPAGEG
-791 ETHLHRDGDAY
+791 ESLLHRDGDAY
-802 LLALPPGSWCDVSEF
+802 LLALPPGSWCDVTEF
-817 RLALQRASR
+817 RLALERASR
-826 LGVTRDPRAL
+826 AGASRDPRAL
-836 DELRAALAA
+836 DDLRVAVAA

-858 WVVVERETL
+858 WVVAERETL
-867 RRQAADAAAHLAE
+867 RRQAADAAAQLAE
-880 AALRGADAA
+880 AALGGADAD
-889 GPAPPVAAARCV
+889 P
-901 DAAGAQRAVAM
+901 AVAT

-929 LVAAHDRAG
+929 LIAAHARAG
-938 NAAAAQLAR
+938 NAAAAEHAR

-953 LASLGLDPSLARNAP
+953 LVSLGLDPAP
-968 APASATPVTAGRRI
+968 AETTPPGATVNVDRRI
-982 PLPRSPRPDPTR
+982 PPPRSPRPDPIR
-994 SRTSSAPPA
+994 ARTSSGPPA